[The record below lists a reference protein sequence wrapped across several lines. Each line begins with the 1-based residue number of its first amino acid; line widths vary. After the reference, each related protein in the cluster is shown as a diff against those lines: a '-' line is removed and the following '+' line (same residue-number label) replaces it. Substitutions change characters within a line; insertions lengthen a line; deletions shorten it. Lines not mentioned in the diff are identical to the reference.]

1 MPKHRVTASEKN
13 RRMGHTGTH
22 PKTAAAAGTLSV
34 PARRSAA
41 VAAAVTAPVRKRAAK
56 QRAKGVTAAKVRR
69 NQRARK

>member
-13 RRMGHTGTH
+13 RKMGHTGTH

-41 VAAAVTAPVRKRAAK
+41 AAVVAAPARKRAVK
-56 QRAKGVTAAKVRR
+56 QKKRAVTAAKVRR